1 MKRYVVDTSFVSS
14 FFNSEDI
21 NHSKA
26 LQLAK
31 SIYSEHIIV
40 PSVVI
45 AELSTS
51 FSKNE
56 DFTNLILENVFDIAS
71 EIFPLDESNIFDYL
85 AFQKDRVNNLKALD
99 SIILYSALVS
109 DAELLT
115 FDKKLKR
122 KYKDLA

>member
-31 SIYSEHIIV
+31 SIYSEYIIV

-56 DFTNLILENVFDIAS
+56 DFTNLILENIFDIAS

-85 AFQKDRVNNLKALD
+85 AFQKDRANNLKALD
-99 SIILYSALVS
+99 SIILYSALVNH
-109 DAELLT
+109 AELLT

-122 KYKDLA
+122 KYKGLI

>member
-31 SIYSEHIIV
+31 SIYSEYIIV

-85 AFQKDRVNNLKALD
+85 AFQKDRANNLKALD

-122 KYKDLA
+122 KYKDLI

>member
-31 SIYSEHIIV
+31 SIYSEYIIV

-71 EIFPLDESNIFDYL
+71 EIYPLDESNIFDYL
-85 AFQKDRVNNLKALD
+85 AFQKDRANNLKALD

-122 KYKDLA
+122 KYKDLI

>member
-1 MKRYVVDTSFVSS
+1 MVDTSFVSS

-31 SIYSEHIIV
+31 SIYSEYIIV

-85 AFQKDRVNNLKALD
+85 AFQKDRANNLKALD

-122 KYKDLA
+122 KYKDLI

>member
-1 MKRYVVDTSFVSS
+1 MCIRDS
-14 FFNSEDI
+14 
-21 NHSKA
+21 SKA

-85 AFQKDRVNNLKALD
+85 AFQKDRANNLKALD
-99 SIILYSALVS
+99 SIILYSALVNH
-109 DAELLT
+109 ACLLYT
-115 FDKKLKR
+115 SR
-122 KYKDLA
+122 CV